1 MLTMKSASEEIL
13 AATIARN
20 ELRKQGSSVSQAPG
34 EFLDLFH
41 KFLSVPSGLT
51 PKATKQAEKERVAMM
66 QEYLTVNDKLTL
78 E

>member
-20 ELRKQGSSVSQAPG
+20 ELRKQGTSVSQAPE
-34 EFLDLFH
+34 EFLGLFH
-41 KFLSVPSGLT
+41 KFLSVPAGLA
-51 PKATKQAEKERVAMM
+51 PKAARQAEKARVAMM
-66 QEYLTVNDKLTL
+66 EEYLTVNDKLTL